1 MAINGYAAIA
11 IVLVAMAI
19 GQTFIRVADVH
30 AKRDAAVSCNEAKKA
45 AVDKGITTSVFCAEL
60 KL

>member
-1 MAINGYAAIA
+1 MTFNGSAALAAI
-11 IVLVAMAI
+11 VVSMVI
-19 GQTFIRVADVH
+19 GQTIIRVSDVH

-45 AVDKGITTSVFCAEL
+45 AVEKGITTSVFCAEL